1 MSEFACPVVRVGAIT
16 KHPQADLL
24 SITEIDGCPVIFK
37 TEDFKEGDLAIY
49 VPIESVV
56 KQDSEGGRLMP
67 WLEWKYNGTS
77 RIKAKKLRGVFSM
90 GVLVPAPQFKEYPEW
105 VKFSLEATGGFFAT
119 AEEMATWKDIDPP
132 EGTDAAAHLGIE
144 KYVEPEHLDTRG
156 QDEQAPQGFQ
166 IPVYDLENFRKY
178 KGLFEPGEY
187 VAITEKIHGCNA
199 RFAFLNGALQVG
211 SHNRWKRRPPEGVVP
226 GKSDVW
232 WKLALQENLETRLN
246 HPEVVDRYCFY
257 GEVYGQ
263 VQDLKY
269 GVPSGVKCVM
279 FDILDLK
286 TLKWLD
292 YPEFLAV
299 CGALNLETAPCLYTG
314 VLDEAK
320 AFELAEGLSELGEG
334 KCIREGVVIRPLLER
349 QDLRHGRVCLKLHGQ
364 GYLLRKGGTEAH

>member
-1 MSEFACPVVRVGAIT
+1 
-16 KHPQADLL
+16 
-24 SITEIDGCPVIFK
+24 
-37 TEDFKEGDLAIY
+37 
-49 VPIESVV
+49 
-56 KQDSEGGRLMP
+56 
-67 WLEWKYNGTS
+67 
-77 RIKAKKLRGVFSM
+77 M
-90 GVLVPAPQFKEYPEW
+90 GVLIPAGVTFGY
-105 VKFSLEATGGFFAT
+105 T
-119 AEEMATWKDIDPP
+119 
-132 EGTDAAAHLGIE
+132 EGADYAAALGIE

-166 IPVYDLENFRKY
+166 IPVYDMDSFRKY
-178 KGLFEPGEY
+178 KGLFQPGEY